1 MNKLLYIFAL
11 LAFLSSCGLDRY
23 NNSDPKKLKDFR
35 EGDVYVYGVKGDS
48 ARQLKKQY
56 DPSPE
61 ADKRAKAIREKLYG
75 NASENSLK
83 DGNVATDTTKKVAAD
98 STKKDGAKAETPKK

>member
-1 MNKLLYIFAL
+1 MNKLLYILAL

-23 NNSDPKKLKDFR
+23 NNSDPKKLKDAR

-56 DPSPE
+56 EPSPE

-75 NASENSLK
+75 NSNGANLQ
-83 DGNVATDTTKKVAAD
+83 DGSMLADTTKKAVD
-98 STKKDGAKAETPKK
+98 TVKKDGAKAETP